1 MSAGWIACSVRA
13 RAMTHRR
20 VGRVAARRLAAGPTI
35 DAALT
40 SLVQS
45 PYGHDVRSG
54 QTLAEAQRAVAA
66 TVVWSVRVLAGWAPR
81 EGVAMLRVLLG
92 AVEAANVAEHVR
104 RMSGADTPPPFRLG
118 LLGTAWVRL
127 ATTTRPDEV
136 RRVLATSP
144 WGDPGGATLRDITR
158 GLRLSLAD
166 RTIAAV
172 PQAAAWAV
180 RSAAVLVARELFV
193 DREDLPDHARVLA
206 VRILGSKALRA
217 PTMPDFLAA
226 LPLNAR
232 ATFDG
237 VTDPDQLWQAD
248 ARWWAQVERDA
259 FALARHPAP
268 GPEVLIGSVALMATD
283 AWRVRGA
290 LELAMRGG
298 MPLEAFDAV
307 A

>member
-1 MSAGWIACSVRA
+1 MSAGWTACSVRA
-13 RAMTHRR
+13 RAMTRR
-20 VGRVAARRLAAGPTI
+20 RLGRVATRRLAASPTI

-45 PYGHDVRSG
+45 PYGHDVRPG
-54 QTLAEAQRAVAA
+54 QTLAEAQRAVATTA
-66 TVVWSVRVLAGWAPR
+66 LWNVRVLGGWAPR

-104 RMSGADTPPPFRLG
+104 RMSGADTPPPFSLG
-118 LLGTAWVRL
+118 RLGTAWMRL

-136 RRVLATSP
+136 REVLATSP
-144 WGDPGGATLRDITR
+144 WGDPGGETLREITR
-158 GLRLSLAD
+158 GLRLFLAD
-166 RTIAAV
+166 RIIAAV

-180 RSAAVLVARELFV
+180 HAAALLVARELFV
-193 DREDLPDHARVLA
+193 DREELPEHARVTA
-206 VRILGSKALRA
+206 ARILGSKALTAR
-217 PTMPDFLAA
+217 TLPDFVAA
-226 LPLNAR
+226 LPLSAR
-232 ATFDG
+232 TTFDG
-237 VTDPDQLWQAD
+237 VTGPDQLWRAD

-259 FALARHPAP
+259 FALARHAAS
-268 GPEVLIGSVALMATD
+268 GPEVLIGSVAVLATD

-290 LELAMRGG
+290 LELATRGG

>member
-1 MSAGWIACSVRA
+1 MSAGWIAGSVRA
-13 RAMTHRR
+13 RAMTRR
-20 VGRVAARRLAAGPTI
+20 RLGRVAARRLAAGPTI

-66 TVVWSVRVLAGWAPR
+66 TVVWNVRVLAGWAPR

-118 LLGTAWVRL
+118 LLGTAWVRV
-127 ATTTRPDEV
+127 ATTIRPDEV

-144 WGDPGGATLRDITR
+144 WGDPGGETLRDITC

-166 RTIAAV
+166 RVIAAV
-172 PQAAAWAV
+172 PQAAPWAV
-180 RSAAVLVARELFV
+180 RSAALLVARELFV
-193 DREDLPDHARVLA
+193 DREDLPGHARVPA
-206 VRILGSKALRA
+206 ARVLGSKALTA
-217 PTMPDFLAA
+217 PTLPDFVAA

-259 FALARHPAP
+259 LVLARHPAP

>member
-1 MSAGWIACSVRA
+1 M
-13 RAMTHRR
+13 
-20 VGRVAARRLAAGPTI
+20 
-35 DAALT
+35 

-45 PYGHDVRSG
+45 PYGHDVRPG
-54 QTLAEAQRAVAA
+54 QTLTEAQRAVAA
-66 TVVWSVRVLAGWAPR
+66 TAVWNVRVLGGWAPR

-92 AVEAANVAEHVR
+92 AVEAANVAEHLR
-104 RMSGADTPPPFRLG
+104 RMSGADTPPPYSLG
-118 LLGTAWVRL
+118 RLGTAWLRL

-144 WGDPGGATLRDITR
+144 WGDPGGETLREITR

-166 RTIAAV
+166 RIIAAV

-180 RSAAVLVARELFV
+180 RSAALLVARELFV
-193 DREDLPDHARVLA
+193 DREELPEHAGVTA
-206 VRILGSKALRA
+206 ARILGSKALTAR
-217 PTMPDFLAA
+217 TLPDFVAA

-237 VTDPDQLWQAD
+237 VTGPDQVWQAD
-248 ARWWAQVERDA
+248 ARWWVQVERDA
-259 FALARHPAP
+259 FALARHAAP
-268 GPEVLIGSVALMATD
+268 GPEVLIGSVAVMATD

-298 MPLEAFDAV
+298 SPLEAFDAV

>member
-13 RAMTHRR
+13 RAMMRR
-20 VGRVAARRLAAGPTI
+20 RLGRVAARHLAASPTI

-66 TVVWSVRVLAGWAPR
+66 TVVWNVRVLAGWAPR

-104 RMSGADTPPPFRLG
+104 RISGADTPPPFRLG
-118 LLGTAWVRL
+118 LLGAAWMRL

-144 WGDPGGATLRDITR
+144 WGDPGGETLREITR
-158 GLRLSLAD
+158 GLRLSLTD

-172 PQAAAWAV
+172 PQAAPWAV
-180 RSAAVLVARELFV
+180 RSAALLVARELFV
-193 DREDLPDHARVLA
+193 DREDLPDHARVPA
-206 VRILGSKALRA
+206 ARILGTKALTA
-217 PTMPDFLAA
+217 PTLPDFVAA

-259 FALARHPAP
+259 FALTRHPAP